1 MTGYEVVSFDG
12 LSKLGISWGRTHVDR
27 EEKAGRF
34 PKSFKL
40 SASPS
45 SRSGRR
51 VWWLHEIIEW
61 LKSKAARNI

>member
-1 MTGYEVVSFDG
+1 MTGYEVVGFDG
-12 LSKLGISWGRTHVDR
+12 LGKLGVLWCRTHIDR

-40 SASPS
+40 SASPL
-45 SRSGRR
+45 SRGGRR

-61 LKSKAARNI
+61 LKSKAARNV